1 MIHVNARNK
10 GQNRLRIR
18 LLSAAAVF
26 ALLFSLLPGV
36 LAEETVP
43 PEETVIQETA
53 PKETVPEESAP
64 EQTQPEE
71 TAPEETVPEETNPEE
86 TAPEETVP
94 EETNPE
100 ETTPEETVPEE
111 IRNIVFFYPDRT
123 ESVPV
128 DQGKSFRSMYPGI
141 DPATLEAEK
150 ENHSFLG
157 WFESADGGQT
167 LAAQPFD
174 FDAPVTE
181 DLALYPGFRLNSYTV
196 TYIADGQILAVL
208 TVDHGTDA
216 QAPELPQKEGF
227 TAAWDLDGRNIT
239 ADTQITAV
247 YTRTGSGVFQAV
259 AGEGNFGGGWLS
271 ENAGSLAAAIPLT
284 EQEQLALEA
293 GTDVSVRLVLQDRTG
308 SAPGEDRAALEAG
321 LGEMTL
327 GLILDASLFKQVGE
341 APEESVSTLL
351 DSVTVSFLVPQALR
365 PQEGTARIFGVLRVH
380 DGVTET
386 VDTAYNPQTGVLSFS
401 SDRFSTFALI
411 YADTQEAPPAFT
423 PDTSDGFQPIFWLG
437 CLLAAALGAG
447 VLIWR
452 QKELFL

>member
-26 ALLFSLLPGV
+26 VLLFSLLPGV
-36 LAEETVP
+36 LAEETVS
-43 PEETVIQETA
+43 EEI
-53 PKETVPEESAP
+53 VPE
-64 EQTQPEE
+64 QNQ
-71 TAPEETVPEETNPEE
+71 PEETVPD
-86 TAPEETVP
+86 
-94 EETNPE
+94 
-100 ETTPEETVPEE
+100 ETVPEE
-111 IRNIVFFYPDRT
+111 IRNIIFFYPDRT

-141 DPATLEAEK
+141 DPATLGAQK

-174 FDAPVTE
+174 FDTPVTA

-216 QAPELPQKEGF
+216 QAPELPQKEGLA
-227 TAAWDLDGRNIT
+227 AAWDLDGKNIT

-271 ENAGSLAAAIPLT
+271 ENTESLALAIPLT
-284 EQEQLALEA
+284 EQEQLALES
-293 GTDVSVRLVLQDRTG
+293 GTDVSVRLALLDRTG
-308 SAPGEDRAALEAG
+308 SASGEDRAALEAG
-321 LGEMTL
+321 LGDMTL

-341 APEESVSTLL
+341 APEERLNMLL
-351 DSVTVSFLVPQALR
+351 DSVTVSFLVPQELR
-365 PQEGTARIFGVLRVH
+365 HQEGAARIFGVLRVH
-380 DGVTET
+380 DGITET

-411 YADTQEAPPAFT
+411 YADSQEAPPAFT
-423 PDTSDGFQPIFWLG
+423 PDTSDTFQPLFWFG

-447 VLIWR
+447 ALIWKR
-452 QKELFL
+452 KGLFL